1 MARVLPPSPLL
12 RNESFRS
19 PGARGVSQLWTWPIA
34 PPIEQSYGGNAGAM
48 VQRLAIDPFNASI
61 VYTGSFGGLAKTTD
75 GGFTWQYL
83 SDAWTSQ
90 SVSAI
95 AVDPNASRIVYAG
108 TGRDDYGPYSV
119 GLYRSF
125 DGGLTWSRP
134 WARSLCRDVRET
146 IAIDPNASGSESST
160 TLYVANTS
168 GLWRS
173 TDSGTTFTQKRQG
186 GIYDVAIDAS
196 HLPSI
201 LYVTDDGGTFK
212 STDSGNSW
220 INIHHVLL
228 HSHNR
233 LSLVRSPSYRRNS
246 ALYLLGPDA
255 PNHNLYKSTDRGVTW
270 VQIPTRCPWA
280 PAVCDNNPSAEPPI
294 CSTAA
299 PTSTGTSASTCSQ
312 WIQLTRASFSQAI
325 WLFTVLP
332 TRARPGRK

>member
-1 MARVLPPSPLL
+1 
-12 RNESFRS
+12 
-19 PGARGVSQLWTWPIA
+19 
-34 PPIEQSYGGNAGAM
+34 M
-48 VQRLAIDPFNASI
+48 VHTLAVDPFNANI

-108 TGRDDYGPYSV
+108 TGREDYGPYSV

-134 WARSLCRDVRET
+134 LGDDHFAGTYVRA
-146 IAIDPNASGSESST
+146 IAIDPNASGSELST

-196 HLPSI
+196 TFPST
-201 LYVTDDGGTFK
+201 LYVTDNSGTFK

-220 INIHHVLL
+220 INIHQVLL

-233 LSLVRSPSYRRNS
+233 LSVVKSTSLRRSST
-246 ALYLLGPDA
+246 LYLLGPRD
-255 PNHNLYKSTDRGVTW
+255 PEHNLYKSTDRGVTW
-270 VQIPTRCPWA
+270 IQIPTRCPWA
-280 PAVCDNNPSAEPPI
+280 PDVCDDDPSPEPPI
-294 CSTAA
+294 CSDSCADNHGNIGFQVFAVDPANPQIILGGNMALYRYYRRRHDLDGNRPLVGGSRSETLDTHRS
-299 PTSTGTSASTCSQ
+299 TSDR
-312 WIQLTRASFSQAI
+312 LFEHSFWRRLWRQ
-325 WLFTVLP
+325 
-332 TRARPGRK
+332 

>member
-12 RNESFRS
+12 QNESFRS
-19 PGARGVSQLWTWPIA
+19 PDAPEVSRLWTLAIA
-34 PPIEQSYGGNAGAM
+34 PPIEHSYGGNAGAM
-48 VQRLAIDPFNASI
+48 VQTLAVDPFNANI

-108 TGRDDYGPYSV
+108 TGREDYGPYSV

-134 WARSLCRDVRET
+134 LGGDHFAGTYVRT
-146 IAIDPNASGSESST
+146 IAIDPNASGSELST

-173 TDSGTTFTQKRQG
+173 TDSGTTFRQIRQRG
-186 GIYDVAIDAS
+186 SYDVAIDAS
-196 HLPSI
+196 SFPSI
-201 LYVTDDGGTFK
+201 VYVTDDWGTFR

-220 INIHHVLL
+220 TSIHQVLQQ
-228 HSHNR
+228 SHNR
-233 LSLVRSPSYRRNS
+233 LSVVKSTLRRSST
-246 ALYLLGPDA
+246 LYLLGPRD
-255 PNHNLYKSTDRGVTW
+255 PDHNLYKSTDRGVDLD
-270 VQIPTRCPWA
+270 P
-280 PAVCDNNPSAEPPI
+280 NPDSLL
-294 CSTAA
+294 CR
-299 PTSTGTSASTCSQ
+299 G
-312 WIQLTRASFSQAI
+312 
-325 WLFTVLP
+325 
-332 TRARPGRK
+332 